1 MILILVKTQG
11 GHSGKTTEIKL
22 GVRLAKDYDAGSEV
36 TQQNAEK
43 VQTYYY
49 YYSDFPME
57 DPTYKEW
64 KGYFDVPELF

>member
-36 TQQNAEK
+36 TQKNAEK
-43 VQTYYY
+43 VQTC
-49 YYSDFPME
+49 YS
-57 DPTYKEW
+57 
-64 KGYFDVPELF
+64 

>member
-43 VQTYYY
+43 VQPYLIF
-49 YYSDFPME
+49 S
-57 DPTYKEW
+57 W
-64 KGYFDVPELF
+64 

>member
-1 MILILVKTQG
+1 MILIVAKTQG

-43 VQTYYY
+43 VQTCYLQF
-49 YYSDFPME
+49 SHGKSNKLLD
-57 DPTYKEW
+57 
-64 KGYFDVPELF
+64 